1 MKRRTVIGIIFI
13 VAALLK
19 LATLWG
25 ILHWRWFETMSEGRW
40 AMYFSIFIL
49 LYVGVHLV
57 IDSYRSNPD
66 QWLQRPIPPAEEGK
80 RICCSVHYGGDEYIY
95 KGEPFHGARLD
106 AFCGGI
112 RLDLREAVIT
122 EDEEIDI
129 HTFMGGVE
137 LIVPDSLNVET
148 KSRSFI
154 GGVSNETNRK
164 GKDSAPC
171 LHIVASNFFGG
182 VSIKNLAVLAITVM
196 MCTAAFAQ
204 NDSLSVD
211 TTLWYNQTHYL
222 EGIVVKSSLPKT
234 RAKGDAMRTTVAG
247 TILEKA
253 GTLSDVLSKIPSLE
267 AERDGAV
274 KVIGRGDAEVYING
288 RRVQD
293 MKELSRLRSDQIQH
307 VDVVQNPG
315 ARYAASTK
323 AVVRITLKKA
333 QGEGISF
340 QDNIEGIYQYGHTLT
355 NNLDVN
361 YRTGGLD
368 ITASLWA
375 GRYGHAKSLQENTL
389 TYYAGPDMIEGVSTQ
404 ESKNIWKGWSPQL
417 QVNYMVDEN
426 HSFGA
431 FYKYDRHPSSDFNS
445 MFYTDSYE
453 NSIFKE
459 RSESHII
466 QEDMFKK
473 HIFNA
478 YYNGKVGQLSIDL
491 NIDGL
496 FDDTQSPGNTNEVT
510 TEAGGNPVNRS
521 IESNTISSNNFWA
534 TKLIFGYPVMK
545 GNFSLGGEYSY
556 NHRTDAYDF
565 KATDAVPVKTTDTEI
580 NEKSAAVFAEY
591 GRQFGKVFAQVGLRY
606 EHLTN
611 DYFNFGKRERLRVGD
626 GTSGMDEVCRNYGDW
641 FPTAVISAPVGK
653 VQLSLSY
660 RRDIE
665 RPPYA
670 NLTSSTVYINRYTY
684 QSGNPYLRPTYTHSV
699 VLNTAYKWMNLT
711 LNYGRIKDALTMST
725 EPYPGSTDPFI
736 SLVRHINSQDDYDR
750 LTVIASARPTINFQ
764 LSTFNLK
771 WHPTWSVVAIFQN
784 YKSPTA
790 TGEVITLSQPWF
802 NGSWRNTI
810 ELPHDLRL
818 NADIEW
824 ATKGDYNNFH
834 ITKPRFVGSLGLQKD
849 FNLRHLGSLTADL
862 RCIDIFN
869 TNKTD
874 AVIYG
879 YRDLATFNPAR
890 RTFTLNL
897 TWKFNE
903 ARSKYRGS
911 GAGAKQKAR
920 M

>member
-1 MKRRTVIGIIFI
+1 M
-13 VAALLK
+13 AAMMMTMMSFAK
-19 LATLWG
+19 TQDWG
-25 ILHWRWFETMSEGRW
+25 GR
-40 AMYFSIFIL
+40 
-49 LYVGVHLV
+49 V
-57 IDSYRSNPD
+57 ID
-66 QWLQRPIPPAEEGK
+66 E
-80 RICCSVHYGGDEYIY
+80 
-95 KGEPFHGARLD
+95 KGEPMPFVNVVL
-106 AFCGGI
+106 
-112 RLDLREAVIT
+112 LSL
-122 EDEEIDI
+122 
-129 HTFMGGVE
+129 
-137 LIVPDSLNVET
+137 PDSAFVQGAMTDEHGVFKIVTNVNN
-148 KSRSFI
+148 
-154 GGVSNETNRK
+154 GVFK
-164 GKDSAPC
+164 
-171 LHIVASNFFGG
+171 
-182 VSIKNLAVLAITVM
+182 VS
-196 MCTAAFAQ
+196 
-204 NDSLSVD
+204 SVGYQTLYINAGEGLTIQMKED
-211 TTLWYNQTHYL
+211 TQILG
-222 EGIVVKSSLPKT
+222 EVVVKSQLPKT
-234 RAKGDAMRTTVAG
+234 HAKGDAMRTTVAG

-253 GTLSDVLSKIPSLE
+253 GTVSDALSKIPSLE

-274 KVIGRGDAEVYING
+274 KVLGRGDAEVYING
-288 RRVQD
+288 RRVHD
-293 MKELSRLRSDQIQH
+293 EKELSRLRSDQIQH
-307 VDVVQNPG
+307 VDVIQNPG

-333 QGEGISF
+333 QGDGFGFHDSA
-340 QDNIEGIYQYGHTLT
+340 QGVYQYGHTIT

-389 TYYAGPDMIEGVSTQ
+389 TYYAGPDIIEGVSTQ
-404 ESKNIWKGWSPQL
+404 ESKRIWKGWSPQL
-417 QVNYMVDEN
+417 QVNYMLDEN

-431 FYKYDRHPSSDFNS
+431 FYKYDRHPGSDFNS

-466 QEDMFKK
+466 QEDMFTK

-478 YYNGKVGQLSIDL
+478 YYNGKVGRLSIDF

-496 FDDTQSPGNTNEVT
+496 FDDTQSPSNTHEVT
-510 TEAGGNPVNRS
+510 TETGDSPVNRS

-534 TKLIFGYPVMK
+534 SKLIFGYPVWK

-565 KATDAVPVKTTDTEI
+565 MATDAVPVKTTDTEI

-591 GRQFGKVFAQVGLRY
+591 GRQFGNVFAQLGLRY

-611 DYFNFGKRERLRVGD
+611 DYFNFGKKE
-626 GTSGMDEVCRNYGDW
+626 DEVCRDYGDW
-641 FPTAVISAPVGK
+641 FPTFVISAPIGK

-665 RPPYA
+665 RPNYS

-684 QSGNPYLRPTYTHSV
+684 QSGNPYLRPTYTHSI

-725 EPYPGSTDPFI
+725 EPYPGYTDPFV
-736 SLVRHINSQDDYDR
+736 SLVRPINSQEDYDR
-750 LTVIASARPTINFQ
+750 LTVIASARPVIGC
-764 LSTFNLK
+764 
-771 WHPTWSVVAIFQN
+771 WHPTWSVVAMFQN

-790 TGEVITLSQPWF
+790 TGEVITLSQPWI
-802 NGSWRNTI
+802 NGSWQNTI
-810 ELPHDLRL
+810 QLPRDLRL
-818 NADIEW
+818 SADLEW
-824 ATKGDYNNFH
+824 ATKGEYNNFH

-849 FNLRHLGSLTADL
+849 FSLRRLGTLTADL

-869 TNKTD
+869 GNQTD
-874 AVIYG
+874 AILYG
-879 YRDLATFNPAR
+879 YRELTLHNPTR
-890 RTFTLNL
+890 RTFTLDL

-911 GAGAKQKAR
+911 GAGEKQKAR

>member
-1 MKRRTVIGIIFI
+1 MNLRF
-13 VAALLK
+13 AALM
-19 LATLWG
+19 AAMMMTIIAFAETQDWG
-25 ILHWRWFETMSEGRW
+25 GR
-40 AMYFSIFIL
+40 
-49 LYVGVHLV
+49 V
-57 IDSYRSNPD
+57 ID
-66 QWLQRPIPPAEEGK
+66 E
-80 RICCSVHYGGDEYIY
+80 
-95 KGEPFHGARLD
+95 KGEPMPFVNVVL
-106 AFCGGI
+106 
-112 RLDLREAVIT
+112 LSL
-122 EDEEIDI
+122 
-129 HTFMGGVE
+129 
-137 LIVPDSLNVET
+137 PDSAFVQGATTDAQGIFKIVTDVNQGLFKVTCMGYQTLYINAGQNLTIQMKEDTQLLGEV
-148 KSRSFI
+148 
-154 GGVSNETNRK
+154 VVK
-164 GKDSAPC
+164 GQLP
-171 LHIVASNFFGG
+171 
-182 VSIKNLAVLAITVM
+182 
-196 MCTAAFAQ
+196 
-204 NDSLSVD
+204 
-211 TTLWYNQTHYL
+211 QTH
-222 EGIVVKSSLPKT
+222 
-234 RAKGDAMRTTVAG
+234 AKGDAMRTTVAG

-253 GTLSDVLSKIPSLE
+253 GTVSDALSKIPSVE

-274 KVIGRGDAEVYING
+274 KVLGRGDAEVYING

-293 MKELSRLRSDQIQH
+293 NSELSRLRSDQIQH

-333 QGEGISF
+333 QGEGFSF
-340 QDNIEGIYQYGHTLT
+340 QDNLEGVYQYGHTLT

-389 TYYAGPDMIEGVSTQ
+389 TYYAGPDKIEGVSTQ

-431 FYKYDRHPSSDFNS
+431 FYKYDRHPGSDFNS

-459 RSESHII
+459 RSESHIT
-466 QEDMFKK
+466 QEDKFTK

-510 TEAGGNPVNRS
+510 TEAGGSPVNRS

-534 TKLIFGYPVMK
+534 SKLIFGYPVWK
-545 GNFSLGGEYSY
+545 GNLSLGGEYSY

-591 GRQFGKVFAQVGLRY
+591 GRRFGKVFAQVGLRY

-611 DYFNFGKRERLRVGD
+611 DYFNFGKKQ
-626 GTSGMDEVCRNYGDW
+626 DEICRDDGDW

-653 VQLSLSY
+653 VQFSLSY

-670 NLTSSTVYINRYTY
+670 NLTSSTVYANRYTY
-684 QSGNPYLRPTYTHSV
+684 QSGNPYLKPTYTHSV
-699 VLNTAYKWMNLT
+699 VLNAAYKWMNLT
-711 LNYGRIKDALTMST
+711 LNYGRVKDALTMST
-725 EPYPGSTDPFI
+725 EPFPGSTDPLI
-736 SLVRHINSQDDYDR
+736 SLVRPINSQEDYDR
-750 LTVIASARPTINFQ
+750 LTVIASARPTIGC
-764 LSTFNLK
+764 
-771 WHPTWSVVAIFQN
+771 WHPTWSVVAMLQN

-790 TGEVITLSQPWF
+790 TGEVITLSRPWF

-810 ELPHDLRL
+810 ELPHAFRL
-818 NADIEW
+818 SADVEG
-824 ATKGDYNNFH
+824 ATKGEYNNFR
-834 ITKPRFVGSLGLQKD
+834 ITKPRFFASLGVQKD
-849 FNLRHLGSLTADL
+849 FNLHCLGSLTADL

-874 AVIYG
+874 TVIFG
-879 YRDLATFNPAR
+879 YRDLTVHNPAR

-911 GAGAKQKAR
+911 GAGEKQKAR